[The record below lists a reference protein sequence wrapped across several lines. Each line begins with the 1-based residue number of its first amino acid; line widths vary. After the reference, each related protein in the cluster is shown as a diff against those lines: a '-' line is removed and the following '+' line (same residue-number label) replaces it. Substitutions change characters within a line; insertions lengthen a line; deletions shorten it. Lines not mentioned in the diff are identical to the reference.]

1 MMMSTNPIVKLK
13 RLSQKKSL
21 SKVAL
26 SLMLEKARYGSY
38 VDLISI
44 LMG

>member
-1 MMMSTNPIVKLK
+1 MMSTNPIVKLR
-13 RLSQKKSL
+13 RLNQKKSL

-26 SLMLEKARYGSY
+26 SLILEKARYGSY

-44 LMG
+44 LTG